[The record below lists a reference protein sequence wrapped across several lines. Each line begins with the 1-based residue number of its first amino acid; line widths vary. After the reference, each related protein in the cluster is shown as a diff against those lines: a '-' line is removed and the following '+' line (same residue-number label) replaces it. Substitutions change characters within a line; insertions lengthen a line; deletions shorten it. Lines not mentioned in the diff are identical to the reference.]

1 MAVQSLEQWIL
12 FSNHVI
18 LNKPSSGSGPNRKDF
33 FCYFN
38 NLIAIIMGEEN
49 SNLDSHGKGIQ
60 KKMSMS
66 VDFKASETLFME
78 KKIARGTFFFL
89 FF

>member
-60 KKMSMS
+60 KKCQCQLILRHQKLYSR
-66 VDFKASETLFME
+66 
-78 KKIARGTFFFL
+78 KKK
-89 FF
+89 